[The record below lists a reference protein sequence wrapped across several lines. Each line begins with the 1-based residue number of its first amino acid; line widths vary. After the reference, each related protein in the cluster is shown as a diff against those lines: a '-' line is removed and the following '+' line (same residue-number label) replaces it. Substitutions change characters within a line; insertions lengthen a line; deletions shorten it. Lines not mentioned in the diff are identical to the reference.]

1 METSSTR
8 SQCAHAL
15 SAIFLFFNAVL
26 QGKTQ
31 FSSNE
36 VHLSQKPALT
46 GIQNNFYIK
55 KHVGDSLTLNCGDD
69 SSVKWKLPNNTIY
82 KGFSDPTVDGRLQ
95 TFSDSGLLVL
105 QNLRLTD
112 TGLYTC
118 IISDNKDGKDFT
130 MAEHGTYVYVID
142 PKSSYLFLHWND
154 EMDSYSHLIPLHES
168 NGGYIDCLV
177 TDPDAEVRL
186 YVNEKRGFFVKP
198 QMFLKNKSTSSPAA
212 AARCEAAL
220 GQKED
225 KLQFLLVVV
234 AEPIK
239 LHPWI
244 EGVFP
249 PYPYVGGEMQISCL
263 NYFQQSF
270 QGYCSWS
277 YPSMGDKD
285 TSMRIVVFQE
295 VEPRFNITLKFKNVT
310 QEDEGIYSCT
320 CSTAGKATSET
331 IIHQLSDR
339 RLNTTSGK
347 SVEIPIEFEAWPL
360 EEMHVFWYHSYETHN
375 GLVVKNEL
383 TLEDDRFSLITTQL
397 SSNSC
402 RMIWTISNVTLHDM
416 GTYEILV
423 QAANFSSFAVYEL
436 SVMSPASIVNFEMF
450 SDSKKLDSRFL
461 ELNDHYSLVCQAEG
475 FPLLSITLF
484 WKRCPVEDICPWEK
498 IYSPAFID
506 PNGNHIRH
514 KSGTYDYVVFYEVI
528 AKSSGS
534 YMCQTEN
541 KLNKNLAATAKMEF
555 IVTDIPDAQSNKG
568 FYVDL
573 KKIIRWYKDEESKR
587 IPLHDG
593 VYPGITIHANNS
605 SAYSS
610 QLQLQ
615 IANVH
620 LSHQGIYACEA
631 QSQENGMSVRRTK
644 NLVVMQPTLPA
655 ISNSHFVELE
665 ANYSEPYDIFCNC
678 TGFPKPKVEW
688 YKNGHQ
694 QFTTTS
700 IRLLSEGKQLRILR
714 VVKEDAGLY
723 RCRATNRAGFAEA
736 NFTLIVSG
744 LANEHLT
751 TRSIYAMQISL
762 ALIGSLSLFLF
773 VALFIVKRRNQLR
786 IKCLEEMHQKL
797 IQSMDCVPN
806 VDPNIPINDQPE
818 NLTYDFRYEIPLKCL
833 EVGDIL
839 GEGQFGRVY
848 EGFIVGN
855 NKANKIMVA
864 VKTPKNGKNVEH
876 QKALLSELKVMV
888 YIGFHPNV
896 LALIGA
902 ITKHMVQGEL
912 YVMTEFCML
921 GCLRDYLRKKA
932 IAFVSEVV
940 LVTPK
945 MTTGNAETLPSD
957 YMIPN
962 SMFSSRS
969 RRTHYQS
976 EFDSQWS
983 DEVAENWSLKTFLC
997 TSDLL
1002 SFAYQVANGMQFLS
1016 SKNLIHRDLALRN
1029 LFLTE
1034 NHLVKVGDFGLT
1046 RRDDQYKIKKLDTP
1060 LPIKWMAPESLLYQ
1074 EYTAKSD
1081 AWSFGIVLW
1090 EIFSMGETPYA
1101 DQRPGAEFIRWLKA
1115 GNRLLQPS
1123 YAPEEIYRL
1132 MCQCWL
1138 SNPADRPDF
1147 GICRERIAE
1156 QFIRC
1161 NEKIFNSVLQSLEE
1175 FKPPALPEEIQKIQ
1189 QQEAQNCDEPSCVQN
1204 EGYFNSTTLPMKS
1217 APIESF
1223 HSVTGH
1229 LLIDFIHSILLFFML
1244 CSTQRRTIRSNLFH
1258 DPLDHVRKMFW
1269 LFHLQHKQGDE
1280 PLDAKQA

>member
-1 METSSTR
+1 
-8 SQCAHAL
+8 
-15 SAIFLFFNAVL
+15 
-26 QGKTQ
+26 
-31 FSSNE
+31 
-36 VHLSQKPALT
+36 
-46 GIQNNFYIK
+46 
-55 KHVGDSLTLNCGDD
+55 
-69 SSVKWKLPNNTIY
+69 
-82 KGFSDPTVDGRLQ
+82 
-95 TFSDSGLLVL
+95 
-105 QNLRLTD
+105 
-112 TGLYTC
+112 
-118 IISDNKDGKDFT
+118 
-130 MAEHGTYVYVID
+130 
-142 PKSSYLFLHWND
+142 
-154 EMDSYSHLIPLHES
+154 
-168 NGGYIDCLV
+168 
-177 TDPDAEVRL
+177 
-186 YVNEKRGFFVKP
+186 
-198 QMFLKNKSTSSPAA
+198 
-212 AARCEAAL
+212 
-220 GQKED
+220 
-225 KLQFLLVVV
+225 
-234 AEPIK
+234 
-239 LHPWI
+239 
-244 EGVFP
+244 
-249 PYPYVGGEMQISCL
+249 
-263 NYFQQSF
+263 
-270 QGYCSWS
+270 
-277 YPSMGDKD
+277 
-285 TSMRIVVFQE
+285 
-295 VEPRFNITLKFKNVT
+295 
-310 QEDEGIYSCT
+310 
-320 CSTAGKATSET
+320 
-331 IIHQLSDR
+331 
-339 RLNTTSGK
+339 
-347 SVEIPIEFEAWPL
+347 
-360 EEMHVFWYHSYETHN
+360 
-375 GLVVKNEL
+375 
-383 TLEDDRFSLITTQL
+383 
-397 SSNSC
+397 
-402 RMIWTISNVTLHDM
+402 
-416 GTYEILV
+416 
-423 QAANFSSFAVYEL
+423 
-436 SVMSPASIVNFEMF
+436 MSPASIVNFEMF

-484 WKRCPVEDICPWEK
+484 WKQCPVEDICPWEK

-506 PNGNHIRH
+506 PNGNHIQY
-514 KSGTYDYVVFYEVI
+514 KSGTYDYVVSYEPQQP
-528 AKSSGS
+528 KWNLFKFHYG
-534 YMCQTEN
+534 EG
-541 KLNKNLAATAKMEF
+541 KNDVF
-555 IVTDIPDAQSNKG
+555 VTDHIE
-568 FYVDL
+568 
-573 KKIIRWYKDEESKR
+573 IICMYQKWEYHSVRWYKDEESKR
-587 IPLHDG
+587 IPLDDG
-593 VYPGITIHANNS
+593 VYPGITINANNS

-615 IANVH
+615 ISNVH

-644 NLVVMQPTLPA
+644 NLVVMQPTLPT

-855 NKANKIMVA
+855 NKADKTMVA

-902 ITKHMVQGEL
+902 ITKHMVQGE
-912 YVMTEFCML
+912 F
-921 GCLRDYLRKKA
+921 
-932 IAFVSEVV
+932 EVV

-1204 EGYFNSTTLPMKS
+1204 EAYFNSTTLPMKS

-1223 HSVTGH
+1223 HSVTG
-1229 LLIDFIHSILLFFML
+1229 
-1244 CSTQRRTIRSNLFH
+1244 
-1258 DPLDHVRKMFW
+1258 V
-1269 LFHLQHKQGDE
+1269 
-1280 PLDAKQA
+1280 